1 MRVYLLILFFLTTAI
16 ATSAEPVLNKI
27 WEQKYDF
34 RVKYAKFSPDGQFIY
49 AVNGNNIEKIS
60 AETGEILK
68 QFDNNGQIFGIYDF
82 DISPQGNYLVTAH
95 SGDGAGV
102 WSTTEE
108 KLLYNIS
115 YSGENPAGVESVTVS
130 PDESTLIIGI
140 NPENKLEKDL
150 VLWDLNEKK
159 EISRFSQDGYINL
172 VRYSNDGKK
181 LAIGAYKEKPDVQ
194 NEYLGFITLWDTE
207 NWEVIDVINNG
218 EGTRPYKFIDF
229 SKNGNYLIS
238 VHKNGISA
246 QIYKLSNLELAYN
259 ATSSCYDLRMLPD
272 NEHFLVNFVDSDF
285 SIDLLNF
292 HELVTSFHIPVAVMD
307 IVEINNRILLY
318 YNSGLNN
325 AENFLY
331 EFDLPDGV
339 SDNDNTD
346 NSFFNIIDNGSNIQI
361 DLSEIIPYE
370 IEIQIY
376 DLAGKLIFH
385 DFIDSGINQITL
397 PIKIPSGIYIFN
409 LNTPTETYS
418 RKFSVGGK

>member
-194 NEYLGFITLWDTE
+194 NEYIGFITLWDAE
-207 NWEVIDVINNG
+207 NFEVSKDIHNAN
-218 EGTRPYKFIDF
+218 GTRPYSYIAF
-229 SKNGNYLIS
+229 SNNDEYLVS
-238 VHKNGISA
+238 VSTDGTSA
-246 QIYKLSNLELAYN
+246 QINRLIDSELIYEASE
-259 ATSSCYDLRMLPD
+259 TCYDIKMLP
-272 NEHFLVNFVDSDF
+272 NNNLQF
-285 SIDLLNF
+285 F
-292 HELVTSFHIPVAVMD
+292 HS
-307 IVEINNRILLY
+307 
-318 YNSGLNN
+318 
-325 AENFLY
+325 
-331 EFDLPDGV
+331 
-339 SDNDNTD
+339 
-346 NSFFNIIDNGSNIQI
+346 SNI
-361 DLSEIIPYE
+361 
-370 IEIQIY
+370 
-376 DLAGKLIFH
+376 H
-385 DFIDSGINQITL
+385 
-397 PIKIPSGIYIFN
+397 
-409 LNTPTETYS
+409 
-418 RKFSVGGK
+418 

>member
-194 NEYLGFITLWDTE
+194 NEYIGFITLWDAE
-207 NWEVIDVINNG
+207 NFEVSKDIHNAN
-218 EGTRPYKFIDF
+218 GTRPYSYIAF
-229 SKNGNYLIS
+229 SNNDEYLVS
-238 VHKNGISA
+238 VSTDGTSA
-246 QIYKLSNLELAYN
+246 QINRLIDSELIYEASE
-259 ATSSCYDLRMLPD
+259 TCYDIKMLP
-272 NEHFLVNFVDSDF
+272 NNKHFLVKYIDSYDLELRNFEGEVS
-285 SIDLLNF
+285 NF
-292 HELVTSFHIPVAVMD
+292 NIPTALREVTERNDKYILYTKSSENKLVNI
-307 IVEINNRILLY
+307 
-318 YNSGLNN
+318 
-325 AENFLY
+325 LY
-331 EFDLPDGV
+331 EFDIPNSV
-339 SDNDNTD
+339 FEEKNTD
-346 NSFFNIIDNGSNIQI
+346 NSIFNIVSNGNGILIDIH
-361 DLSEIIPYE
+361 EIIPNE
-370 IEIQIY
+370 IEIKIFNLEGKIIFSDTFDSMVTQIS
-376 DLAGKLIFH
+376 I
-385 DFIDSGINQITL
+385 
-397 PIKIPSGIYIFN
+397 PIEFMKGIYILN
-409 LNTPTETYS
+409 LITPTGNYS
-418 RKFSVGGK
+418 QKFVIGGK